1 MASIKHYDSV
11 VVGSGQSGTPWATA
25 LAKAGKKTALI
36 ERAHVGGCCINEGC
50 TPTKTLVASGR
61 VAYLARRAAD
71 YGIHPSGGQDGKLRV
86 DMQKVRQRKRD
97 IVASWSGGS
106 EARLPDAG
114 VHLIKGEAAFQDAKT
129 LQVKLESGATET
141 VTADA
146 IFINVG
152 ERPAKPKLEGVE
164 SAPADRIVDSTSV
177 QELGEVPEH
186 LIVLGGGYIGLEFG
200 QLLRRLGAHV
210 TIVQRGAQLLPRE
223 DPDVAAS
230 MLDILRDD
238 GITVH
243 LGTSAIRVSSSAAH
257 PIELTVHDEAGAEQT
272 VAGSHLLFAAGR
284 APNTDSLNLGAAG
297 VETDPKGFVKVN
309 AQLETS
315 VPGIFALGDCTGPPA
330 FTHVSYD
337 DFRVLRAN
345 LLDAPP
351 TRRGAPRANAARAN
365 DAPRHPLPYV
375 VYTDPQLGHVGL
387 HEAEAR
393 RARPHVKV
401 ASMPMG
407 WVARAIETDET
418 RGVMKASV
426 DADTGEIL
434 GFTCLGLEG
443 GEVMAVVQVAMM
455 GGVTWPRLQD
465 AVFAHPSLAES
476 LNNLWGNLK

>member
-1 MASIKHYDSV
+1 MATAKHYDSV
-11 VVGSGQSGTPWATA
+11 VVGSGQSGTPLATA

-71 YGIHPSGGQDGKLRV
+71 YGVHAQGGEDGQLRV

-97 IVASWSGGS
+97 IVESWRGGS
-106 EARLPDAG
+106 EKRLPDAG
-114 VHLIKGEAAFQDAKT
+114 VELIKGEAAFQDAKT
-129 LQVKLESGATET
+129 LSVKLEGGKTET
-141 VTADA
+141 VTADS

-152 ERPAKPKLEGVE
+152 ERPATPRLDGVE
-164 SAPADRIVDSTSV
+164 SVPADRVLDSTSV

-186 LIVLGGGYIGLEFG
+186 LVVLGGGYVGLEFG
-200 QLLRRLGAHV
+200 QLLRRLGANV
-210 TIVQRGAQLLPRE
+210 TIVQRGPQLLPRE
-223 DPDVAAS
+223 DPDVAAC

-243 LGTSAIRVSSSAAH
+243 LETNTARVSSSAAH
-257 PIELTVHDEAGAEQT
+257 PVELTVKDKSGAEQT
-272 VAGSHLLFAAGR
+272 VTGSHLLFAAGR
-284 APNTDSLNLGAAG
+284 VPNTDSLSLGAAG
-297 VETDPKGFVKVN
+297 IETGPKGHVTVN
-309 AQLETS
+309 AQLETA
-315 VPGIFALGDCTGPPA
+315 VPGVYALGDCTGPPA

-345 LLDAPP
+345 LLDPP
-351 TRRGAPRANAARAN
+351 AGGGPARTNAARAN
-365 DAPRHPLPYV
+365 DAPRRPLPYV

-393 RARPHVKV
+393 KARKSVKV

-418 RGVMKASV
+418 RGMMKASV

-443 GEVMAVVQVAMM
+443 GEIMAVVQVAMM
-455 GGVTWPRLQD
+455 GGVTWERLQD